1 MTLSR
6 NQQIAGAFAARARDY
21 ERNAA
26 LQADVAEKLAQHL
39 PGSGHRKILEI
50 GCGTGFLTRHLLAR
64 YPHGDFLL
72 TDLAPEM
79 VMQCRARYSLA
90 NGRAIRFA
98 IMDGEAPDC
107 TERFDLIALSM
118 TLQWFADPLAGLQR
132 LRDLLR
138 PGGTLVFSAPGPG
151 SFPEWRAALEA
162 CGLRRGV
169 IEMPQLPG
177 VVERETRKVE
187 YGNAAAFLNAL
198 KAIGAAT
205 PRAGYDPLPPGSL
218 RAALRKLEQDDG
230 ARVSWRI
237 VYGVLCAPDRI
248 RS

>member
-6 NQQIAGAFAARARDY
+6 NRRIAGAFAARAGGY
-21 ERNAA
+21 ERNAP
-26 LQADVAEKLAQHL
+26 LQAEIAGKLAQFL
-39 PGSGHRKILEI
+39 PGPGPLKVLEL

-79 VMQCRARYSLA
+79 VARCRARHGRV
-90 NGRAIRFA
+90 NGRALRFA
-98 IMDGEAPDC
+98 VMDGEAPGC
-107 TERFDLIALSM
+107 SERFDLIALSM
-118 TLQWFADPLAGLQR
+118 TLQWFADPLNALQS
-132 LRDLLR
+132 LREMLN
-138 PGGTLVFSAPGPG
+138 PGGQLLFATIGPG

-162 CGLRRGV
+162 CALPRGL

-177 VVERETRKVE
+177 VVAHETRKVE
-187 YGNAAAFLNAL
+187 YGSGAAFLKAL

-205 PRAGYDPLPPGSL
+205 PRAGYRPLPPGSL
-218 RAALRKLEQDDG
+218 RAALRKLEQEEG

-237 VYGVLCAPDRI
+237 VYGALCPPDDI
-248 RS
+248 HS